1 MAYFLEFMLKLEF
14 AQSFVC
20 FISILIGN
28 SLIQFCFKGYF
39 CQTYSN

>member
-1 MAYFLEFMLKLEF
+1 MASFSEFKLKLEF

-20 FISILIGN
+20 FISIFIGR

-39 CQTYSN
+39 CQFYSN